1 MGRGKLPTKNHKIL
15 VVDDEPEITDIVKAF
30 LANAGYQVRIENSPV
45 NAVEAVKLF
54 KPDLILLDIMMPV
67 MDGYEVCS
75 AIKSNADLAGIPVL
89 FLTGKD
95 AGDDDGRSFESGGDL
110 FIKKPF
116 SCERLLEMVKMVLI
130 SVSK

>member
-1 MGRGKLPTKNHKIL
+1 MERGQIAMKNHKIL

-30 LANAGYQVRIENSPV
+30 LTNAGYQVEVENSPV
-45 NAVEAVKLF
+45 NAVEAVKSF
-54 KPDLILLDIMMPV
+54 KPDLILLDIMMPF

-75 AIKSNADLAGIPVL
+75 AIKSNSDFSSVPVL

-130 SVSK
+130 SVAK

>member
-1 MGRGKLPTKNHKIL
+1 MKDKIL
-15 VVDDEPEITDIVKAF
+15 VVEDDPVISDFVQAVLTY
-30 LANAGYQVRIENSPV
+30 AGYRVEVENSPV
-45 NAVEAVKLF
+45 NAVETVKSF
-54 KPDLILLDIMMPV
+54 KPDLILLDIMMPF

-75 AIKSNADLAGIPVL
+75 AIKNNSDFSGVPVL

-130 SVSK
+130 SVAK